1 MLRQES
7 QTGLVNTSCYMEL
20 LFLIINS
27 DENLKQQ
34 HQELLLVMSRGEGG
48 PV

>member
-7 QTGLVNTSCYMEL
+7 QAGLVHISCYMEL

-34 HQELLLVMSRGEGG
+34 QEPLPVMSRGESG